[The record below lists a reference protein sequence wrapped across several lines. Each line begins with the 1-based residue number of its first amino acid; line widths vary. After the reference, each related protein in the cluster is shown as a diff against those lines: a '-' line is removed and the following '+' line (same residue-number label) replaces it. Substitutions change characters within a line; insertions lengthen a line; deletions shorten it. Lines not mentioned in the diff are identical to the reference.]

1 MVNPARREPLLFLQ
15 LLGIA
20 LWPLEAL
27 VLLLVLAG
35 PDSGPFPAFER
46 LLAWA
51 LGAVAPAVL
60 FWKLPPDLWSLL
72 LVQVPLR
79 GRRDEQLRLSALQ
92 TNGPLKVVAAAGAAL
107 LLPLLWWLDLHAG
120 LAWRWSPL
128 AASPRLVAL
137 LVCVPV
143 LALMQWQWH
152 QLVQS
157 LWMMS
162 RSQNCLDQTLPL
174 TQTQAAE
181 DRLSLGIPLLLLAP
195 FASNAEP
202 STSQQSAPEQQ
213 SVPEQQQDRQQEP
226 EPPTPEAASEE
237 LSTAAA
243 EQPEPAEEPLQESP
257 QPEEPPQQELPA
269 VVSPE
274 EESSVPT
281 SPTSIDSGIAVA
293 PEQESE
299 ENQGTDLNA

>member
-27 VLLLVLAG
+27 VLLLLLAG

-46 LLAWA
+46 LLTWA

-60 FWKLPPDLWSLL
+60 FWKLPPDLWSML

-79 GRRDEQLRLSALQ
+79 GRRAVQLRLSAMQ
-92 TNGPLKVVAAAGAAL
+92 TNGPLKAVAAAGAAL

-181 DRLSLGIPLLLLAP
+181 DRLSLGIPLLLLPP
-195 FASNAEP
+195 FPSNAEP
-202 STSQQSAPEQQ
+202 TTSQQ
-213 SVPEQQQDRQQEP
+213 SVPEHQDRQQEQ
-226 EPPTPEAASEE
+226 EPPTPEAAPEE
-237 LSTAAA
+237 PSTAAA
-243 EQPEPAEEPLQESP
+243 EQPKQEEELLEEL
-257 QPEEPPQQELPA
+257 PEE
-269 VVSPE
+269 VRPE
-274 EESSVPT
+274 EESSMPT

-299 ENQGTDLNA
+299 ENQGTNLNA

>member
-1 MVNPARREPLLFLQ
+1 VVNPARREPLLFLQ

-27 VLLLVLAG
+27 VLLLLLAG

-46 LLAWA
+46 LLTWA

-60 FWKLPPDLWSLL
+60 FWKLPPDLWSML

-79 GRRDEQLRLSALQ
+79 GRRAVQLRLSAMQ
-92 TNGPLKVVAAAGAAL
+92 TNGPLKAVAAAGAAL

-157 LWMMS
+157 VWMMS

-174 TQTQAAE
+174 TQTQAAQ
-181 DRLSLGIPLLLLAP
+181 DRLSLGIPLLLLPP
-195 FASNAEP
+195 FPSNAEP
-202 STSQQSAPEQQ
+202 TTSQQ
-213 SVPEQQQDRQQEP
+213 SVPEHQDRQQEQ
-226 EPPTPEAASEE
+226 EPPTPEAAPEE
-237 LSTAAA
+237 PSTAAA
-243 EQPEPAEEPLQESP
+243 EQPKQEDELLEEL
-257 QPEEPPQQELPA
+257 PEE
-269 VVSPE
+269 VRPE
-274 EESSVPT
+274 EESSMPT

-299 ENQGTDLNA
+299 ENQGTNLNT

>member
-27 VLLLVLAG
+27 VLLLLLAG

-46 LLAWA
+46 LLTWA

-60 FWKLPPDLWSLL
+60 FWKLPPDLWSML

-79 GRRDEQLRLSALQ
+79 GRRAVQLRLSAMQ
-92 TNGPLKVVAAAGAAL
+92 TNGPLKAVAAAGAAL

-157 LWMMS
+157 VWMMS

-174 TQTQAAE
+174 TQTQAAQ
-181 DRLSLGIPLLLLAP
+181 DRLSLGIPLLLLPP
-195 FASNAEP
+195 FPSNAEP
-202 STSQQSAPEQQ
+202 TTSQQ
-213 SVPEQQQDRQQEP
+213 SVPEHQDRQQEQ
-226 EPPTPEAASEE
+226 EPPTPEAAPEE
-237 LSTAAA
+237 PSTAAA
-243 EQPEPAEEPLQESP
+243 EQPKQEDELLEEL
-257 QPEEPPQQELPA
+257 PEE
-269 VVSPE
+269 VRPE
-274 EESSVPT
+274 EESSMPT

-299 ENQGTDLNA
+299 ENQGTNLNT

>member
-1 MVNPARREPLLFLQ
+1 VVNPARREPLLFLQ

-27 VLLLVLAG
+27 VLLLLLAG
-35 PDSGPFPAFER
+35 PESGPFPAFER

-157 LWMMS
+157 VWMMS

-181 DRLSLGIPLLLLAP
+181 DRLSLGIPLLLLPP
-195 FASNAEP
+195 FPSNAEP
-202 STSQQSAPEQQ
+202 TTSQQ
-213 SVPEQQQDRQQEP
+213 SVPEHQDRQQEQ
-226 EPPTPEAASEE
+226 EPPTPEAAPEE
-237 LSTAAA
+237 PSTAAA
-243 EQPEPAEEPLQESP
+243 EQPKQEEELLEEL
-257 QPEEPPQQELPA
+257 PEE
-269 VVSPE
+269 VRPE
-274 EESSVPT
+274 EESSMPT

>member
-1 MVNPARREPLLFLQ
+1 VVNPARREPLLFLQ

-27 VLLLVLAG
+27 VLLLLLAG

-46 LLAWA
+46 LLTWA

-60 FWKLPPDLWSLL
+60 FWKLPPDLWSML

-79 GRRDEQLRLSALQ
+79 GRRAVQLRLSAMQ
-92 TNGPLKVVAAAGAAL
+92 TNGPLKAVAAAGAAL

-157 LWMMS
+157 VWMMS

-174 TQTQAAE
+174 TQTQAAQ
-181 DRLSLGIPLLLLAP
+181 DRLSLGIPLLLLPP
-195 FASNAEP
+195 FPSNAEP
-202 STSQQSAPEQQ
+202 TTSQQ
-213 SVPEQQQDRQQEP
+213 SVPEHQDRQQEQ
-226 EPPTPEAASEE
+226 EPPTPEAAPEE
-237 LSTAAA
+237 PSTAAA
-243 EQPEPAEEPLQESP
+243 EQPKQEEELLEEL
-257 QPEEPPQQELPA
+257 PEE
-269 VVSPE
+269 VRPE
-274 EESSVPT
+274 EESSMPT

-299 ENQGTDLNA
+299 ENQGTNLNA

>member
-1 MVNPARREPLLFLQ
+1 VVNPARREPLLFLQ

-27 VLLLVLAG
+27 VLLLLLAG

-46 LLAWA
+46 LLTWA

-60 FWKLPPDLWSLL
+60 FWKLPPDLWSML

-79 GRRDEQLRLSALQ
+79 GRRAVQLRLSAMQ

-157 LWMMS
+157 VWMMS

-174 TQTQAAE
+174 TQTQAAQ
-181 DRLSLGIPLLLLAP
+181 DRLSLGIPLLLLPP
-195 FASNAEP
+195 FPSNAEP
-202 STSQQSAPEQQ
+202 TTSQQ
-213 SVPEQQQDRQQEP
+213 SVPEHQDRQQEQ
-226 EPPTPEAASEE
+226 EPPTPEAAPEE
-237 LSTAAA
+237 PSTAAA
-243 EQPEPAEEPLQESP
+243 EQPKQEEELLEEL
-257 QPEEPPQQELPA
+257 PEE
-269 VVSPE
+269 VRPE
-274 EESSVPT
+274 EESSMPT

-299 ENQGTDLNA
+299 ENQGTNLNA

>member
-1 MVNPARREPLLFLQ
+1 VVNPARREPLLFLQ

-27 VLLLVLAG
+27 VLLLLLAG

-46 LLAWA
+46 LLTWA

-60 FWKLPPDLWSLL
+60 FWKLPPDLWSML
-72 LVQVPLR
+72 LVQVPVR
-79 GRRDEQLRLSALQ
+79 GRRAVQLRLSAMQ
-92 TNGPLKVVAAAGAAL
+92 TNGPLKAVAAAGAAL

-157 LWMMS
+157 VWMMS

-174 TQTQAAE
+174 TQTQAAQ
-181 DRLSLGIPLLLLAP
+181 DRLSLGIPLLLLPP
-195 FASNAEP
+195 FPSNAEP
-202 STSQQSAPEQQ
+202 TTSQQ
-213 SVPEQQQDRQQEP
+213 SVPEHQDRQQEQ
-226 EPPTPEAASEE
+226 EPPTPEAAPEE
-237 LSTAAA
+237 PSTAAA
-243 EQPEPAEEPLQESP
+243 EQPKQEEELLEEL
-257 QPEEPPQQELPA
+257 PEE
-269 VVSPE
+269 VRPE
-274 EESSVPT
+274 EESSMPT

-299 ENQGTDLNA
+299 ENQGTNLNT

>member
-1 MVNPARREPLLFLQ
+1 VVNPARREPLLFLQ

-27 VLLLVLAG
+27 VLLLLLAG

-46 LLAWA
+46 LLTWA

-60 FWKLPPDLWSLL
+60 FWKLPPDLWSML

-79 GRRDEQLRLSALQ
+79 GRRAVQLRLSAMQ
-92 TNGPLKVVAAAGAAL
+92 TNGPLKAVAAAGAAL

-157 LWMMS
+157 VWMMS

-174 TQTQAAE
+174 TQTQAAQ
-181 DRLSLGIPLLLLAP
+181 DRLSLGIPLLLLPP
-195 FASNAEP
+195 FPSNAEP
-202 STSQQSAPEQQ
+202 TTSQQ
-213 SVPEQQQDRQQEP
+213 SVPEHQDRQQEQ
-226 EPPTPEAASEE
+226 EPPTPEAAPEE
-237 LSTAAA
+237 PSTAAA
-243 EQPEPAEEPLQESP
+243 EQPKQEEELLEEL
-257 QPEEPPQQELPA
+257 PEE
-269 VVSPE
+269 VRPE
-274 EESSVPT
+274 EESSMPT

-299 ENQGTDLNA
+299 ENQGTNLNT